1 MRLEKSEACLEFQRM
16 LGLTRDGGCEGGE
29 AKDGGGDGSREHH
42 VVWLEVV
49 GVEMLMNVWKK
60 RS

>member
-1 MRLEKSEACLEFQRM
+1 M

-49 GVEMLMNVWKK
+49 GVEMLVNVWKK
-60 RS
+60 RN